1 MLVPEHPSAAAAAPR
16 PLADLTV
23 LDLTLALAG
32 PFATLLLAGL
42 GARVIKIE
50 SRDALDPARENAP
63 YLGKEGVKLVRDR
76 DDDISIS
83 VLNRLRNK
91 LGITLNLKH
100 QRSRAVLEDLFRHA
114 DVVVENFSPGTM
126 QRLGAGYEAA
136 SAINPRIVYCS
147 MTGFGVG
154 TAGGGKAMDTSIQA
168 LCGIMQVSG
177 RPADPPMRVGLPV
190 ADLVTPLFG
199 VIGVLSAVHMARRTG
214 VGQHVDVSM
223 LGSMT
228 ALMAGEGF
236 DALEQLGI
244 PLRTGDT
251 VTRLAPF
258 GLYAT
263 ADGYVTICAPTDGFL
278 RGLLSAMRRAELAN
292 DPRFASRDQ
301 RVKNGAALDRE
312 VETWTRSLPTR
323 DVIARLEVEG
333 VPAAEVRDP
342 PAAVRDPRVVA
353 RGESVRL
360 VHPTY
365 GAVGDVYGM
374 GMPVRFSAAVASLDR
389 PPPAPGEHNDHVYGD
404 LLGYSPETRA
414 ELRQSGVI

>member
-1 MLVPEHPSAAAAAPR
+1 MTTPR
-16 PLADLTV
+16 PLSDLTV
-23 LDLTLALAG
+23 LDFTAALAG

-50 SRDALDPARENAP
+50 GHEALDPARDNAP
-63 YLGKEGVKLVRDR
+63 YLGHDGVKLVRHR
-76 DDDISIS
+76 DDDVSIS

-91 LGITLNLKH
+91 LGVTLNLKH
-100 QRSRAVLEDLFRHA
+100 PRAHPVLQDLLRHA

-136 SAINPRIVYCS
+136 SAVNPRIVYCS
-147 MTGFGVG
+147 MTGFGTG
-154 TAGGGKAMDTSIQA
+154 TAGGGKAMDAIIQA
-168 LCGIMQVSG
+168 LSGIMQVSG
-177 RPADPPMRVGLPV
+177 RPEDPPARVGLPI
-190 ADLVTPLFG
+190 ADLFTPLFG
-199 VIGVLSAVHMARRTG
+199 VVGVLSAVHMAKRTG

-228 ALMAGEGF
+228 AVMAGEGF

-244 PLRTGDT
+244 PLRTGET
-251 VTRLAPF
+251 VPRLAPF

-263 ADGYVTICAPTDGFL
+263 ADGYVSICAPTDSFV
-278 RGLLSAMRRAELAN
+278 RGLLRAMQRPDLAS
-292 DPRFASRDQ
+292 DPRFTTRDQ
-301 RVKNGAALDRE
+301 RVTNSRALDHV

-323 DVIARLEVEG
+323 DVVARLEAEG

-342 PAAVRDPRVVA
+342 RAAVRDPRVVA

-365 GAVGDVYGM
+365 GAVGDLYGM
-374 GMPVRFSAAVASLDR
+374 GIPIRFSAAAASLDR

-404 LLGYSPETRA
+404 LLGYSREKLA
-414 ELRQSGVI
+414 ELRELGVI